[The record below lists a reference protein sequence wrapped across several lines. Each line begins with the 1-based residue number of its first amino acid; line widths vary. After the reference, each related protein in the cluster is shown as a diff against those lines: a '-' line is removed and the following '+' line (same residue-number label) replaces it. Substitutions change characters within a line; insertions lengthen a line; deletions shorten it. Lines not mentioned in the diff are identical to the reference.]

1 MGIHFL
7 SAKGI
12 LTKGKIPGMR
22 IVHEKARQANELM
35 VTPEANPWYSVHTMT
50 MVGMKK
56 EKSYTNRE
64 MKHPIN
70 DPAIANDIASLAQQ
84 VWSLTQFPYVGFLQL
99 RISAK

>member
-1 MGIHFL
+1 MGDTCSVKVCPLFDFWVFTFFL
-7 SAKGI
+7 QKGI
-12 LTKGKIPGMR
+12 PTKGKIPGMR
-22 IVHEKARQANELM
+22 IVHEKASRQKNELM

-70 DPAIANDIASLAQQ
+70 DPAIANDIASLAQ
-84 VWSLTQFPYVGFLQL
+84 
-99 RISAK
+99 

>member
-1 MGIHFL
+1 
-7 SAKGI
+7 
-12 LTKGKIPGMR
+12 
-22 IVHEKARQANELM
+22 M

-70 DPAIANDIASLAQQ
+70 DPAIANDIASLAQ
-84 VWSLTQFPYVGFLQL
+84 
-99 RISAK
+99 

>member
-1 MGIHFL
+1 MQ
-7 SAKGI
+7 
-12 LTKGKIPGMR
+12 T
-22 IVHEKARQANELM
+22 NELM

-70 DPAIANDIASLAQQ
+70 DPAIANDIASLAQ
-84 VWSLTQFPYVGFLQL
+84 
-99 RISAK
+99 

>member
-1 MGIHFL
+1 
-7 SAKGI
+7 
-12 LTKGKIPGMR
+12 MR

-70 DPAIANDIASLAQQ
+70 DPAIANDIASLAQ
-84 VWSLTQFPYVGFLQL
+84 
-99 RISAK
+99 